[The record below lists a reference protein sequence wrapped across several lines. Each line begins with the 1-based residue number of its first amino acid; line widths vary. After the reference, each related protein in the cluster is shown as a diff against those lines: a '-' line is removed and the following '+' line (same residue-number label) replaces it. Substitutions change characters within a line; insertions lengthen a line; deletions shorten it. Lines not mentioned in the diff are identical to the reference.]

1 MKQSI
6 LWRVIP
12 IVMCLIAIPLGLG
25 ALQSISQK
33 PHLMEPP
40 PARLTKDDAPFKG
53 TDLEPFDMESVAT
66 AEIVFKAF
74 KDGYPEKI
82 AEYGYDAEVQDW
94 FLMVGEKK
102 FLWAQGRILPE
113 ILRQDAAKWRHYIDY
128 LYPKEIPNPEHFSP
142 ELIAEIKRTSEPDFR
157 ANQKSYNLEFYHALY
172 DGKTR
177 GQLEQHIASTQ
188 FLGKRV
194 NLHQDIVAP
203 LALVEQDI
211 QEAAKTH
218 GEIQDFINNI
228 GSVEGYNWR
237 EIRDRQDRSFHSWGL
252 AVDIL
257 PKGWQKKN
265 IYWNWISEWN
275 PNWMMIPLDRR
286 WMPPQLVIEIFE
298 KHGFAWGGKWLQWDN
313 IHFEYRP
320 ELILLQESH

>member
-6 LWRVIP
+6 LCRVIP
-12 IVMCLIAIPLGLG
+12 IVICLITIPLGLG
-25 ALQSISQK
+25 ALQPISQK
-33 PHLMEPP
+33 PHQMEPP
-40 PARLTKDDAPFKG
+40 QARLTKDDAPFKG
-53 TDLEPFDMESVAT
+53 TDLEPFDMESEAT
-66 AEIVFKAF
+66 AEIVLKAF

-82 AEYGYDAEVQDW
+82 SEYGYDTEIQDW
-94 FLMVGEKK
+94 FIMAGEKK

-113 ILRQDAAKWRHYIDY
+113 TLRQDVSKWRHYIDY
-128 LYPKEIPNPEHFSP
+128 LYPKETPNPEQFSP
-142 ELIAEIKRTSEPDFR
+142 ELIAEIKRTSEPEFR
-157 ANQKSYNLEFYHALY
+157 ASQKSYNLEFYHALY

-177 GQLEQHIASTQ
+177 GQLEKHIASTK
-188 FLGKRV
+188 FLGKKV
-194 NLHQDIVAP
+194 NLHRDIFAP

-211 QEAAKTH
+211 REAAKTH
-218 GEIQDFINNI
+218 AEIQEFINNI

-320 ELILLQESH
+320 ELLLLQESH